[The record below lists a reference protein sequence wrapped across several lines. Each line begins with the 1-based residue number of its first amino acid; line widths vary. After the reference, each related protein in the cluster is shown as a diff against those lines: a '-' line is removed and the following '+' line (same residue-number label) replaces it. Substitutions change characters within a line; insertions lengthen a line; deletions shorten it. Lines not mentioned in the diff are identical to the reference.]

1 MAYTISLSDDDLR
14 RFCAL
19 PGPDALAPDMVR
31 RHAPDAA
38 LLEDEHGAPAGRA
51 SLWWRAAPAYH
62 RECVG
67 LIGHYAAADPA
78 VASRLLDAACARLAD
93 AGCTMAIGPMDG
105 STWRRYRLLTE
116 RGGEPTFFMEPD
128 NPDEWPAHFAGSGF
142 KTLAQYYSALCED
155 LGAVQ
160 ADDPVAQR
168 LRGQGFTVRPIEVA
182 RIDAELSALWTLATD
197 AFAGN
202 LLYTPIDQAEFRSI
216 YTPLLPVLQPQLVL
230 IAEHGGRA
238 VGFSLAVPDVMQA
251 RHGQSID
258 TVVFKTLGV
267 ASSMKQR
274 GIGKWLFDCTI
285 QAARALRFRR
295 AIYALIHADNPS
307 GRLAHPSGRDFRR
320 YALYARRL

>member
-1 MAYTISLSDDDLR
+1 MAYTISLSDEDLR

-31 RHAPDAA
+31 RHGPDAA
-38 LLEDEHGAPAGRA
+38 LLEDERGAPAGRA

-62 RECVG
+62 GERVG
-67 LIGHYAAADPA
+67 LIGHYAAADPT
-78 VASRLLDAACARLAD
+78 VASRLLDAACARLAG

-105 STWRRYRLLTE
+105 STWRRYRLMTE
-116 RGGEPTFFMEPD
+116 RGSEPIFFMEPD

-142 KTLAQYYSALCED
+142 TALAQYHSALCED

-160 ADDPVAQR
+160 TDDAGAQR
-168 LRGQGFTVRPIEVA
+168 LRGQGFTVRPIEIA
-182 RIDAELSALWTLATD
+182 RIDAELSGLWTLATD
-197 AFAGN
+197 AFAAN
-202 LLYTPIDQAEFRSI
+202 FLYTPIGEEEFRSM
-216 YTPLLPVLQPQLVL
+216 YTPLLPVLRPEIVVV
-230 IAEHGGRA
+230 AERGGRA

-251 RHGQSID
+251 RRGRPID

-267 ASSMKQR
+267 ASSMRQR

-285 QAARALRFRR
+285 QAARTLGFRR
-295 AIYALIHADNPS
+295 AIYALIHAENPS

-320 YALYARRL
+320 YTLYARRL